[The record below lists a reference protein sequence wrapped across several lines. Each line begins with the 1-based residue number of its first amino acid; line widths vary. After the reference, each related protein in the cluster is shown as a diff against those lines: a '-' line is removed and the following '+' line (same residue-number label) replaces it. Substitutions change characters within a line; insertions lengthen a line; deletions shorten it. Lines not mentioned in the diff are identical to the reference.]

1 MNALLRNAFLLA
13 VVGCAAFALG
23 ACSDGREPGFQG
35 WVEAD
40 LIFVSPD
47 EYGRVETLS
56 VREGDVVEKG
66 APLFTVD
73 PDIQQANV
81 DMAQASLAN
90 AQVAY
95 DRAQTLLKTASGTQ
109 KALDDAEAALR
120 TAQAQLTSAK
130 TRLMRRKMSS
140 PVSGSVQQIYYRPGE
155 LVPAGRPV
163 LALLPPGNFKI
174 RFFVPETE
182 LARISLGQP
191 VSVHC
196 DACKTDVPARV
207 TFISRASEFTP
218 PVIYSLDE
226 RSKLVY
232 LIEARTDT
240 PGELRVGQPVDVHPR
255 EALVGGA
262 KTGGTRQ

>member
-13 VVGCAAFALG
+13 VVGGAALTLG
-23 ACSDGREPGFQG
+23 ACSEGREPGFQG

-81 DMAQASLAN
+81 DMAQAALAN

-95 DRAQTLLKTASGTQ
+95 DRAQTLLKTAAGTQ
-109 KALDDAEAALR
+109 KALDDADAALR

-130 TRLMRRKMSS
+130 TRLMRRKMAS

-163 LALLPPGNFKI
+163 LAMLPPGNIKV

-196 DACKTDVPARV
+196 DGCKADVPARV
-207 TFISRASEFTP
+207 TFISRTAEFTP

-232 LIEARTDT
+232 LIEARTDM
-240 PGELRVGQPVDVHPR
+240 PGELRVGQPVDVR
-255 EALVGGA
+255 LKEALVGEAKPEGA
-262 KTGGTRQ
+262 KP